1 MIQVKVFGWVV
12 MADDVKHELI
22 WMNPLNMSVWC
33 RVRTVM
39 GNLEK
44 SWNFK
49 MVISRPG
56 KVMER
61 TEIIKVLEKSRKCS
75 FTK

>member
-1 MIQVKVFGWVV
+1 VLAVAAARPEDTTCINSTRHLRRCPF
-12 MADDVKHELI
+12 
-22 WMNPLNMSVWC
+22 

-39 GNLEK
+39 ENLEK

-56 KVMER
+56 KVMEK
-61 TEIIKVLEKSRKCS
+61 T
-75 FTK
+75 